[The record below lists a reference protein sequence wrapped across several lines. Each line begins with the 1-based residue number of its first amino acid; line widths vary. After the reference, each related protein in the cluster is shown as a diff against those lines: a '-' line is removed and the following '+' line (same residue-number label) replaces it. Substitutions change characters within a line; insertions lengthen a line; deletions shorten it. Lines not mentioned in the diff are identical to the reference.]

1 MATTDDKKIIFSMVG
16 VSKTITQNQKQVLK
30 NIYLSFFYGAKIG
43 IIGLNGSGKTTLMKI
58 IAGLEQP
65 SQGEVV
71 WSPGYSV
78 GYLEQE
84 PYLDDEKTVLE
95 VVKEGVKNVVDALD
109 EYNAINDKFGLPE
122 YYEDE
127 DKMNALFARQGELQD
142 ILDATD
148 AWNLDSR
155 LERAMDALRCPP
167 ADQKC
172 AVLSGGE
179 RRRVALCRLL
189 LQKPDVL
196 LLDEPTNHL
205 DAESIDWLEQ
215 HLQQYEGT
223 VICVT
228 HDRYFLDD
236 VAGWILELDR
246 GEGIPWQGNY
256 SSWLDQKTKRMAQEE
271 KTASKRQKTLQR
283 ELEWVRMAPKA
294 RQAKGK
300 ARLNSYEQMLNQE
313 QKEREEKLEIF
324 IPNGPRLG
332 NKVIEAQHVR
342 KAFGEKVLFNDL
354 NFMLPPNGIVG
365 VIGPNGAGKTTLFR
379 LIMGLETTD
388 AGSFEVGE
396 TVKLAYVDQQHKDI
410 DPGKSVYDVIA
421 QGNETIRMGG
431 RDVNARAY
439 ISRFNFSGTDQNKLC
454 GVLSGGERNRLQL
467 ALALKQEG
475 NVLLLDEP
483 TNDIDVNTLRALE
496 EGLEAFA
503 GCAVVISHDRWF
515 LDRICTHILAF
526 EGNGEVFY
534 FEGSYSEYEINKAR
548 RLGTDGEIKKGRY
561 RKLMED

>member
-1 MATTDDKKIIFSMVG
+1 MATVDDKKVIFSMVG

-43 IIGLNGSGKTTLMKI
+43 IIGLNGSGKSTLMKI
-58 IAGLEQP
+58 IAGIEQP

-78 GYLEQE
+78 GYLPQD
-84 PYLDDEKTVLE
+84 PPLDETKTVKE
-95 VVKEGVKNVVDALD
+95 NVMEGVQHVYDALN
-109 EYNAINDKFGLPE
+109 EYEEINQKFGMEE
-122 YYEDE
+122 YYSDA
-127 DKMNALFARQGELQD
+127 DKMDKLMQRQAEVQD
-142 ILDATD
+142 IIDATD
-148 AWNLDSR
+148 AWNMDSK
-155 LERAMDALRCPP
+155 LERAMDALRCPAGHLP
-167 ADQKC
+167 
-172 AVLSGGE
+172 VTNLSGGE

-223 VICVT
+223 VIAVT

-236 VAGWILELDR
+236 VSEWILELDR
-246 GEGIPWQGNY
+246 GEGIPWKGNY
-256 SSWLDQKTKRMAQEE
+256 SSWLDQKAKRMEQEE
-271 KTASKRQKTLQR
+271 KSASKRRKTLQR

-313 QKEREEKLEIF
+313 QKEREERLEIF

-332 NKVIEAQHVR
+332 NKVIEAQHVS
-342 KAFGEKVLFNDL
+342 KAFGEKVLFKDL
-354 NFMLPPNGIVG
+354 NFRLPPNGIVG
-365 VIGPNGAGKTTLFR
+365 VIGANGAGKTTLFR
-379 LIMGLETTD
+379 MIMGLESVDGGT
-388 AGSFEVGE
+388 FEVGE

-410 DPGKSVYDVIA
+410 DPKKSVYDVIA
-421 QGNETIRMGG
+421 QGNETMRLGG
-431 RDVNARAY
+431 RDVNTRAY
-439 ISRFNFSGTDQNKLC
+439 ISRFNFAGTDQSKLC

-496 EGLEAFA
+496 EGLESFA

-526 EGNGEVFY
+526 EGNGEVVW
-534 FEGSYSEYEINKAR
+534 FEGSYSDYEINKAR
-548 RLGTDGEIKKGRY
+548 RLGNEEIKKGRY